1 MVKIDLITGFLGA
14 GKTTFIR
21 NYAEY
26 LIRKGENIGILE
38 NDFGAVNV
46 DMMLLQDLE
55 GEHCELEMVSG
66 GCDKDCHRRRFKTKL
81 IAMGMCGYDRV
92 LVEPSG
98 VFDVDEFFDA
108 LREEPLDRW
117 YRIGS
122 VIAIVD
128 AHLSPELS
136 GEADYILASEVADAG
151 KILLSKTGD
160 ATPEE
165 LENTKAHLNRALES
179 VQCSRKLDP
188 EREILAKKW
197 EDLTDEEWRA
207 ISEGGFRSESW
218 RKLDLSE
225 DEVFQSLYFMEQ
237 KTDVERAKSI
247 AEKLLKEPSCGK
259 VHRVKGFLLDEKG
272 QWLELNATARELT
285 VKPVAAGQDVIIV
298 IGEKLNKEKIS
309 SFFEKDGCCA

>member
-26 LIRKGENIGILE
+26 LMRKGENIGILE

-66 GCDKDCHRRRFKTKL
+66 GCDRDCHRRRFKTKL

-117 YRIGS
+117 YRVEN

-136 GEADYILASEVADAG
+136 EEADYILASEVANAG
-151 KILLSKTGD
+151 KILLSKTED
-160 ATPEE
+160 ASAEE
-165 LENTKAHLNRALES
+165 KESTIAHLNRALAG
-179 VQCSRKLDP
+179 VQCSRRVDP
-188 EREILAKKW
+188 EKEIFAKKW
-197 EDLTDEEWRA
+197 EDLTEEGWKA
-207 ISEGGFRSESW
+207 ISEGGYRSESW
-218 RKLDLSE
+218 RKMDLSK
-225 DEVFQSLYFMEQ
+225 DEVFQSLYFMDQ
-237 KTDVERAKSI
+237 KMEVERAKSI
-247 AEKLLKEPSCGK
+247 AKELLKDPSCGK
-259 VHRVKGFLLDEKG
+259 IHRVKGFLQEENG

-298 IGEKLNKEKIS
+298 IGEKLDKEKIS
-309 SFFEKDGCCA
+309 SFFEK

>member
-26 LIRKGENIGILE
+26 LMRKGENIGILE

-117 YRIGS
+117 YRVEN

-136 GEADYILASEVADAG
+136 E
-151 KILLSKTGD
+151 LS
-160 ATPEE
+160 
-165 LENTKAHLNRALES
+165 LIH
-179 VQCSRKLDP
+179 
-188 EREILAKKW
+188 
-197 EDLTDEEWRA
+197 
-207 ISEGGFRSESW
+207 ISEPTR
-218 RKLDLSE
+218 
-225 DEVFQSLYFMEQ
+225 
-237 KTDVERAKSI
+237 
-247 AEKLLKEPSCGK
+247 P
-259 VHRVKGFLLDEKG
+259 
-272 QWLELNATARELT
+272 
-285 VKPVAAGQDVIIV
+285 
-298 IGEKLNKEKIS
+298 
-309 SFFEKDGCCA
+309 